1 MPTAYARTDGTGR
14 ILTGVTALRPLSKEE
29 MYGERVDPWTY
40 VSKVSPGMGRH
51 LHEFLRKISTEI

>member
-29 MYGERVDPWTY
+29 MYGERVNPLVAY
-40 VSKVSPGMGRH
+40 IEGKPRKRMALR
-51 LHEFLRKISTEI
+51 EFLYGR